1 MNAKTNY
8 VDIETRQYF
17 HQANLVYMSTL
28 AADLIIIPII
38 FFTGRMLS
46 FFGNIIGFII
56 ALLAVYLNKK
66 KKYGLSA
73 FLFILTITALG
84 VVQVLLF
91 GLNSGFMYY
100 FFNMSVLIV
109 YTKWRPSL
117 KLVGVI
123 TQVVLFVLT
132 FIYAINNPPFYP
144 LAMGWLI
151 FFHILNFVLNITG
164 VANSAYYYIRI
175 ANDAQKILSTLAST
189 DYLTGVNNRVA
200 FDAFM
205 QEKKALFDK
214 NKRTFG
220 LLMIDVDHF
229 KKINDTY
236 GHGCGDDVLVDIA
249 TLLKEERGNQDF
261 IARYGGEE
269 FVYVIDAFQANT
281 VREVAER
288 LRKKVENHTFKYQKQ
303 AIKITISIGG
313 IFVNKNCEHTLD
325 GWIECADKHLYQAKD
340 EGRNRVIIGEASD
353 AS

>member
-38 FFTGRMLS
+38 FFTGSMVS
-46 FFGNIIGFII
+46 FYGNIIGFII

-100 FFNMSVLIV
+100 LFNMSVLIV
-109 YTKWRPSL
+109 YTKWRPGL

-175 ANDAQKILSTLAST
+175 ANDAQKTLSTLAST

-200 FDAFM
+200 FDTFM

-236 GHGCGDDVLVDIA
+236 GHSCGDDVLVDIA

-281 VREVAER
+281 VHEVAER

-313 IFVNKNCEHTLD
+313 IFVNKTCQKPLN

>member
-38 FFTGRMLS
+38 FFTGSMVS
-46 FFGNIIGFII
+46 FYGNIIGFII

-117 KLVGVI
+117 KLIGVI

-175 ANDAQKILSTLAST
+175 ANDAQKTLSTLAST

-200 FDAFM
+200 FDTFM

-229 KKINDTY
+229 KNINDTY
-236 GHGCGDDVLVDIA
+236 GHGCGDDVLVEIA
-249 TLLKEERGNQDF
+249 RLLKEERGNQDF

-288 LRKKVENHTFKYQKQ
+288 LRKKVENHTFKYRKHD
-303 AIKITISIGG
+303 IKMTISIGG
-313 IFVNKNCEHTLD
+313 IFVNKTCQQTID

-340 EGRNRVIIGEASD
+340 EGRNRVIIGEATD

>member
-38 FFTGRMLS
+38 FFTGSMVS
-46 FFGNIIGFII
+46 FYGNIIGFII

-117 KLVGVI
+117 KLIGVI

-175 ANDAQKILSTLAST
+175 ANDAQKTLSTLAST

-200 FDAFM
+200 FDTFM

-229 KKINDTY
+229 KNINDTY
-236 GHGCGDDVLVDIA
+236 GHGCGDDVLVEIA
-249 TLLKEERGNQDF
+249 RLLKEERGNQDF

-303 AIKITISIGG
+303 EIKLTISIGG
-313 IFVNKNCEHTLD
+313 IFVNKTCQHTLD

-340 EGRNRVIIGEASD
+340 EGRNRVIIGEATD